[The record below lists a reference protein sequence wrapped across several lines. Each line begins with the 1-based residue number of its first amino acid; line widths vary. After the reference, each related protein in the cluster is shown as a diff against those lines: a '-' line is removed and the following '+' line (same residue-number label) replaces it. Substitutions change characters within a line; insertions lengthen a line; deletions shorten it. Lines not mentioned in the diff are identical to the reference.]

1 VCPEDMVT
9 TGRGVRVMKE
19 DPVSSAKILVVDD
32 EQSILDLVAAYLR
45 KEGYAVHTA
54 MDGPSGLKAA
64 RAFKPDLIVL
74 DVMLPDMDGLQVL
87 TRLRRESDVYVIL
100 LTAKS
105 EETDKI
111 VGLSVGADDYLTKPF
126 SPRELVARIKAA
138 LRRLRD
144 SVGPAESSVL
154 AFGHIRID
162 AGSRRVWVEGE
173 PIDLTP
179 TEFDLLKTLAEH
191 RGMVLSR
198 EQLLQ
203 QVWGYDFYGEERV
216 VDVHIGH
223 IRQKLGDDRF
233 IATVRGVGYRF
244 EDEEA

>member
-1 VCPEDMVT
+1 MT
-9 TGRGVRVMKE
+9 QAR
-19 DPVSSAKILVVDD
+19 ILVVDD
-32 EQSILDLVAAYLR
+32 EQSILDLVTAYLR
-45 KEGYAVHTA
+45 QEGYEVHTA
-54 MDGPSGLKAA
+54 TDGPSGLEAA
-64 RAFKPDLIVL
+64 REYDPDLVVL
-74 DVMLPDMDGLQVL
+74 DIMLPGFDGLELL
-87 TRLRRESDVYVIL
+87 TRLRRRSGVYVIL
-100 LTAKS
+100 LTARS

-111 VGLSVGADDYLTKPF
+111 VGLSLGADDYLTKPF
-126 SPRELVARIKAA
+126 SPRELVARVKAA

-144 SVGPAESSVL
+144 GVGPAGSTTM
-154 AFGHIRID
+154 AFRHVRID
-162 AGSRRVWVEGE
+162 AGSREVWVDGE
-173 PIDLTP
+173 PVNLTP

-191 RGMVLSR
+191 RGIVLSR